1 MHHIFRRLF
10 ALLFATALLLVQG
23 LAAAEEK
30 VFPPEQLDQL
40 AAPIALY
47 PDSVVAQ
54 IMMASTY
61 PLEVVQA
68 QRWLDQ
74 NKNLKDA
81 ELDKQAEAQGW
92 DPSVV
97 SMLHFPDV
105 IKMMSENLDW
115 TQDLGDA
122 VLAQQKDV
130 MDAVQ
135 RMRKR
140 AQAEGNLKTTE
151 QQTVVVE
158 KEVIRVVP
166 TTEVVYVPSYNP
178 TVVYGS
184 YPYTPYYPWYSYPPS
199 YWYPPAYPPGA
210 GLVAFG
216 VGMAWGAA
224 VWGDC
229 DWGRGDVNVNVN
241 RNTNINNV
249 NGKWQHNA
257 EHRQGVRYK
266 DGATRNRYDQA
277 SRTAR
282 DQRIARDTDRGFDR
296 ADTRDQQ
303 GGRRDGASGDRD
315 VAGRS
320 DRSGSLSDR
329 SASTRDTGS
338 RDTGSGSRDRA
349 SATTRDGYRD
359 MGSGDRASTTSR
371 DSGSARSRDM
381 GSSSSRASS
390 SDRSSGS
397 AISSN
402 RSGSSTRAASSRG
415 SSSRSGMSRGGGGSR
430 GGGRR

>member
-10 ALLFATALLLVQG
+10 GLVFATALLLIQG
-23 LAAAEEK
+23 SAAAEEK
-30 VFPPEQLDQL
+30 VFTTEQLDQL

-47 PDSVVAQ
+47 PDAVVAQ
-54 IMMASTY
+54 ILMASTY
-61 PLEVVQA
+61 PLEIVQA
-68 QRWLDQ
+68 QRWFEQ
-74 NKNLKDA
+74 NKSLKAD
-81 ELDKQAEAQGW
+81 ELDKQGAAQGW

-97 SMLHFPDV
+97 SMLHFPEV
-105 IKMMSENLDW
+105 LKMLSDNLDW

-140 AQAEGNLKTTE
+140 AYEEGNLKTTE

-166 TTEVVYVPSYNP
+166 TTEVVYVPAYNP

-184 YPYTPYYPWYSYPPS
+184 YPATPYYPWYSYPPS
-199 YWYPPAYPPGA
+199 YWYPPAYPAGA

-224 VWGDC
+224 IWGDA
-229 DWGRGDVNVNVN
+229 DWNNGDIDVDIN

-257 EHRQGVRYK
+257 SHRQGVRYR
-266 DGATRNRYDQA
+266 DNSTRQRYDQA

-282 DQRIARDTDRGFDR
+282 NDRIARDANRGFDR
-296 ADTRDQQ
+296 GGAGTRDLQ
-303 GGRRDGASGDRD
+303 GDRRDGMSGDR
-315 VAGRS
+315 G
-320 DRSGSLSDR
+320 
-329 SASTRDTGS
+329 ASTRDRGSATSRDRDTASARDRSTAGS
-338 RDTGSGSRDRA
+338 RDAGSR
-349 SATTRDGYRD
+349 
-359 MGSGDRASTTSR
+359 
-371 DSGSARSRDM
+371 
-381 GSSSSRASS
+381 SSSRASS
-390 SDRSSGS
+390 YDRSSGS
-397 AISSN
+397 AFSSN
-402 RSGSSTRAASSRG
+402 RSGSSARAASSRG
-415 SSSRSGMSRGGGGSR
+415 SSSRSGGMSRGGGSR
-430 GGGRR
+430 GGGGRGGGRR